1 MYSNVDRLEFKVD
14 GINKHT
20 VASAYSNLDR
30 LEFKASI
37 YASIT
42 MTTHH
47 YNLDR
52 LEPPQPTKLK
62 YGESSQTPQREFT
75 SESDHHVM
83 NLFYQEK
90 NLKVN
95 THTMTPTNQGV
106 FL

>member
-1 MYSNVDRLEFKVD
+1 MIEDMGKTYKLVN
-14 GINKHT
+14 
-20 VASAYSNLDR
+20 SNLDR

-75 SESDHHVM
+75 SESDRHV
-83 NLFYQEK
+83 NEPILSRK
-90 NLKVN
+90 TSKVN
-95 THTMTPTNQGV
+95 TT
-106 FL
+106 L

>member
-1 MYSNVDRLEFKVD
+1 MIEDMGKTYKLVN
-14 GINKHT
+14 
-20 VASAYSNLDR
+20 SNLDR